1 MGRRRKGLAI
11 HGWINLDKPLGVT
24 STQAVGRVKRL
35 FNAAKVGHGGTL
47 DPLATGILP
56 IALGEATKTVA
67 YAMDGEKEY
76 VFTIRFGI
84 ETETGDGEGA
94 VSAESDVRPSDA
106 EITAALPAFIGE
118 IDQVPPRYSA
128 IKVDGARAYDLARGG
143 EDFEMKSRRVTVLG
157 LTLDSRPDADHAV
170 IRCRSG
176 KGVYVRSLARDLAR
190 ALGTVGHVSVLR
202 RTAVGP
208 FTEKGSISLDNLE
221 ALGHSARDSGHL
233 LPVETALDDI
243 PALALTEAEARR
255 LAQGQAIAA
264 LPVASRSP
272 FKNIRQGDMVSAM
285 LNDRL
290 VALAEIKGGEIRP
303 VRVLNLDGP
312 DT

>member
-1 MGRRRKGLAI
+1 MARRRKGLPI
-11 HGWINLDKPLGVT
+11 HGWINLDKPLDVT

-35 FNAAKVGHGGTL
+35 LNAAKAGHGGTL

-76 VFTIRFGI
+76 VFTIRFGS
-84 ETETGDGEGA
+84 ETETGDREGA
-94 VSAESDVRPSDA
+94 VAAESDTRPSDA
-106 EITAALPAFIGE
+106 DITAVLPRFMGE
-118 IDQVPPRYSA
+118 IDQIPPRYSA
-128 IKVDGARAYDLARGG
+128 IKVQGARAYDLARGG
-143 EDFEMKSRRVTVLG
+143 EEFELQSRRVTVHSLIVEA
-157 LTLDSRPDADHAV
+157 RPDADHAV

-176 KGVYVRSLARDLAR
+176 KGVYVRSLARDIAR
-190 ALGTVGHVSVLR
+190 ALDTVGHVWDLR
-202 RTAVGP
+202 RTMVGP
-208 FTEKGSISLDNLE
+208 FSENNAISLENLE

-243 PALALTEAEARR
+243 PALALTETEARR
-255 LAQGQAIAA
+255 LAQGQAVAA

-272 FKNIRQGDMVSAM
+272 FKDISQGDMVSAM
-285 LNDRL
+285 LGDRL

-303 VRVLNLDGP
+303 VRVMNLDGS
-312 DT
+312 

>member
-1 MGRRRKGLAI
+1 MARRRKGLPI
-11 HGWINLDKPLGVT
+11 HGWINLDKPLDVT

-35 FNAAKVGHGGTL
+35 LNAAKAGHGGTL

-76 VFTIRFGI
+76 VFTIRFGA
-84 ETETGDGEGA
+84 ETETGDREGA
-94 VSAESDVRPSDA
+94 VTAESDVRPTAAD
-106 EITAALPAFIGE
+106 ITAVLPRFMGE
-118 IDQVPPRYSA
+118 IDQIPPRYSA
-128 IKVDGARAYDLARGG
+128 IKVAGARAYDLARGG
-143 EDFEMKSRRVTVLG
+143 EEFELQSRRVTVHSLAVEAQ
-157 LTLDSRPDADHAV
+157 PDPDHAV

-176 KGVYVRSLARDLAR
+176 KGVYVRSLARDIAR
-190 ALGTVGHVSVLR
+190 ALDTVGHVSELR
-202 RTAVGP
+202 RTMVGP
-208 FTEKGSISLDNLE
+208 FSENNAISLENLE

-243 PALALTEAEARR
+243 PALALTETEARR
-255 LAQGQAIAA
+255 LAQGQAVAA

-272 FKNIRQGDMVSAM
+272 FKDISQGDMVSAM
-285 LNDRL
+285 LGDRL

-303 VRVLNLDGP
+303 VRVMNLDGS
-312 DT
+312 

>member
-67 YAMDGEKEY
+67 YAMDGAKEY
-76 VFTIRFGI
+76 VFTVRFGI
-84 ETETGDGEGA
+84 ETKTGDGEGA
-94 VSAESDVRPSDA
+94 VSAESDARPTDA
-106 EITAALPAFIGE
+106 EIAAALPAFTGE
-118 IDQVPPRYSA
+118 IDQVPPRFSA
-128 IKVDGARAYDLARGG
+128 IKVDGERAYDLARDGA
-143 EDFEMKSRRVTVLG
+143 DFDLAPRRVTVLS
-157 LTLDSRPDADHAV
+157 LALEERPDPDHAV

-176 KGVYVRSLARDLAR
+176 KGVYVRSLARDMAR
-190 ALGTVGHVSVLR
+190 ALGTVGHVSRLR
-202 RTAVGP
+202 RTAVGR
-208 FTEKGSISLDNLE
+208 FTEGGSISLDNLE
-221 ALGHSARDSGHL
+221 AFGHSAPDSGHL
-233 LPVETALDDI
+233 LPVETALADI
-243 PALALTEAEARR
+243 PALALTEPEARR

-272 FKNIRQGDMVSAM
+272 FKDISQGDMVSAM
-285 LNDRL
+285 LGDRL
-290 VALAEIKGGEIRP
+290 VALAEIRGGEIRP
-303 VRVLNLDGP
+303 LRVLNL
-312 DT
+312 